1 MLPKIESVKPKE
13 KGQRVTVHPFEL
25 RPEVREFLRANE
37 GKRISVV
44 FTGAFR
50 KRLCKVFVNYVNCN
64 CGCCSPFFEFE
75 R

>member
-1 MLPKIESVKPKE
+1 MIPKIERVKPERGK
-13 KGQRVTVHPFEL
+13 RVSVHPMEL
-25 RPEVREFLRANE
+25 RPEIRDFLIANE

-50 KRLCKVFVNYVNCN
+50 KRLCKVWVNFMRPR